1 MIANLRP
8 TLNHFCANVDLSVC
22 PTKISGPLLGL
33 GRRGGRLGPM
43 SVGSPKI
50 FSSNS
55 KPCFLVPALAAY
67 RPIALAL
74 LLPYRCAV
82 PTLLP
87 KAQAARTLL
96 QCCYHL
102 CPHVVLSGSLQT
114 SSPARRPA
122 GNHDQAQADGG
133 QGLVLLI
140 IHRPI
145 LSAKIKS

>member
-8 TLNHFCANVDLSVC
+8 TMNHFCANVDLSVC

-43 SVGSPKI
+43 SLGNPKI

-55 KPCFLVPALAAY
+55 KSCFLVPALAAY

-87 KAQAARTLL
+87 KAQAART
-96 QCCYHL
+96 CYSAATTCALTWFYLDPFRLHPL
-102 CPHVVLSGSLQT
+102 HADQQAITIRPRQT
-114 SSPARRPA
+114 A
-122 GNHDQAQADGG
+122 GRG
-133 QGLVLLI
+133 
-140 IHRPI
+140 
-145 LSAKIKS
+145 